1 VPPTATFTPA
11 ATATGGPGIVKVPD
25 GVGSNVN
32 PGVPA
37 ANLWLC
43 QLGPCD
49 GPGEASLLVF
59 EHAFGVTTNPA
70 SLGLGAYEF
79 QVEFDPLVIQSVNP
93 SDIVF
98 SPGGA
103 GFVLGRGDPA
113 VGPAFAAP
121 TCSFSITS
129 ENLVRFGCTTTGQLP
144 GPTGDFDLAQLD
156 LIPAADDVKDTFPGN
171 DNGIN
176 TIIKDNLC
184 ELADTLGHP
193 VVGTIGSND
202 FGNPLNLGGG
212 QLPVCGDL
220 AVTIRILEG
229 DFNLDCKVDVLD
241 ESAIA
246 QHYGSTFG
254 SALYDKWFD
263 VEPKFHDLD
272 VDIKDLQKVFGR
284 DGSNC
289 QDPIPPQP
297 PIVPPFPMTP

>member
-1 VPPTATFTPA
+1 ML
-11 ATATGGPGIVKVPD
+11 KSPD

-43 QLGPCD
+43 QLGPCS
-49 GPGEASLLVF
+49 GPGEGSLVVHEMVF
-59 EHAFGVTTNPA
+59 NVNTTPTA
-70 SLGLGAYEF
+70 LGLGAYEF
-79 QVEFDPLVIQSVNP
+79 SVEFDPLVVQSVNP
-93 SDIVF
+93 TDVIFSAGCLAANPVDDITKCGIAPLM
-98 SPGGA
+98 SGGVPA
-103 GFVLGRGDPA
+103 LQRG
-113 VGPAFAAP
+113 AP
-121 TCSFSITS
+121 DCTMSITS
-129 ENLVRFGCTTTGQLP
+129 ENLVRFGCVTSGQNP
-144 GPTGDFDLAQLD
+144 GAAGDFELARLK
-156 LIPAADDVKDTFPGN
+156 LMPAADDVKDTFPGN

-176 TIIKDNLC
+176 TLVKDNQC

-193 VVGTIGSND
+193 LPGSLNGAGLLGT
-202 FGNPLNLGGG
+202 
-212 QLPVCGDL
+212 CGDL

-241 ESAIA
+241 EAAIA